1 MRKIVENYFRNFSN
15 KNLNELEKIF
25 SDDILLKDWDRSVSG
40 KKEVLATIQDLFDS
54 IDTISI
60 NIKEFYLHDPVT
72 ICVIEVIVNNKTKL
86 NVIDLIKFNKK
97 KIIEISAY
105 KQ

>member
-1 MRKIVENYFRNFSN
+1 MREIVENYFRNFSN

-25 SDDILLKDWDRSVSG
+25 SNDIVLKDWDSLASG

-54 IDTISI
+54 IETISI
-60 NIKEFYLHDPVT
+60 NIIEFYLNDPVV
-72 ICVIEVIVNNKTKL
+72 ICVIEVVINNKTKL
-86 NVIDLIKFNKK
+86 NVIDIIKFNKK